1 MNQPCFSKVKVFDHG
16 GERMAKWIVCLVVF
30 FGFTAFGQS
39 HLFFCTS
46 FIHED
51 YGFATLE
58 AQEGVT
64 ERAVLLIEYDSGGFV
79 HWHAALT
86 VYENCLAIL
95 TKNGPMGPRVVYL
108 KVEESDLALILNYVR
123 SMTQQKIGEPEVN
136 SDLYRVKHLEK
147 PDAELIIYISPRYYE
162 TEDQA
167 AAQLLEVLR
176 KWVRSD
182 EH

>member
-1 MNQPCFSKVKVFDHG
+1 
-16 GERMAKWIVCLVVF
+16 
-30 FGFTAFGQS
+30 
-39 HLFFCTS
+39 
-46 FIHED
+46 
-51 YGFATLE
+51 LE

-86 VYENCLAIL
+86 VYENLAIL

-136 SDLYRVKHLEK
+136 SDLYRVKH
-147 PDAELIIYISPRYYE
+147 
-162 TEDQA
+162 
-167 AAQLLEVLR
+167 
-176 KWVRSD
+176 
-182 EH
+182 